1 MIGKMRGVD
10 DSVERRLTIKPG
22 VSAPPHAL
30 DREEI
35 FIALSGRLTVTM
47 DDEVLEVE
55 PGDALVVRTNSSQWP
70 TPALSLSRPLWCF
83 RSAARV

>member
-1 MIGKMRGVD
+1 MRGVD

-35 FIALSGRLTVTM
+35 FIA
-47 DDEVLEVE
+47 
-55 PGDALVVRTNSSQWP
+55 
-70 TPALSLSRPLWCF
+70 
-83 RSAARV
+83 SAR